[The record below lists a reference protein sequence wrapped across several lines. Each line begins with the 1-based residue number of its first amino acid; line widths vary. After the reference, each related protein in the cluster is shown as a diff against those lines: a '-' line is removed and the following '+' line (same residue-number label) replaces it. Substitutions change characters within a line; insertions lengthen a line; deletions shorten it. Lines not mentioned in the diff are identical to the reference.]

1 PFSVPQATPDST
13 STSDV
18 LTTVEPLSVGDLV
31 GTLVDKLA
39 GWVEGFVLLLP
50 NLVAALL
57 VVLAFVLLARS
68 ARSLVTTLMNKISG
82 RASGASTSVVSL
94 LGTLA
99 YSAVLAAGIFIALG
113 LIGLDRAVTTL
124 LAGAGVLG
132 LALGFAFQDIAAN
145 FIAGVLIA
153 VRSPFDLGDLVE
165 TNGHMGTIS
174 DINLRATH
182 VRTFQGQEVI
192 IPNSQVYQN
201 PLVNYTEIGSRRID
215 LGCGVGY
222 GDDLQHA
229 EDVATAALSDVSTR
243 DTARDV
249 TLFWTEFGDSSVNFV
264 ASYWVTFQGQADFL
278 AAQSEGIKR
287 LKTAFDA
294 SGVTIPFPIR
304 TLDFGPNGGV
314 ELREML
320 DDKA

>member
-1 PFSVPQATPDST
+1 MPQAAPDST
-13 STSDV
+13 ADQATDV
-18 LTTVEPLSVGDLV
+18 LEPVEPLNVSDLAS
-31 GTLVDKLA
+31 TLIDKLA

-57 VVLAFVLLARS
+57 VVLLFVLLARS
-68 ARSLVTTLMNKISG
+68 ARSLVTALMNKISG
-82 RASGASTSVVSL
+82 RESGASTSVASL
-94 LGTLA
+94 LGTMA
-99 YSAVLAAGIFIALG
+99 YTGVLAAGVFIALG

-153 VRSPFDLGDLVE
+153 VRSPFDLGDLVQ

-201 PLVNYTEIGSRRID
+201 PLVNYTEIGARRID

-229 EDVATAALSDVSTR
+229 EDVAKTALSAVSTR
-243 DTARDV
+243 DPERDV
-249 TLFWTEFGDSSVNFV
+249 TLFWTEFGDSSINFV
-264 ASYWVTFQGQADFL
+264 ASYWVAFQGQADFL
-278 AAQSEGIKR
+278 SAQSEGIKR
-287 LKTAFDA
+287 LKTAFDEG
-294 SGVTIPFPIR
+294 GVTIPFPIR

-320 DDKA
+320 DGEA

>member
-1 PFSVPQATPDST
+1 MPQSTPDST
-13 STSDV
+13 ADQATDV
-18 LTTVEPLSVGDLV
+18 LEPVEPLNVSDLAS
-31 GTLVDKLA
+31 TLIDKLA

-57 VVLAFVLLARS
+57 VVLLFVLLARS
-68 ARSLVTTLMNKISG
+68 ARSLVTALMNKISG
-82 RASGASTSVVSL
+82 RESGASTSVASL
-94 LGTLA
+94 LGTMA
-99 YSAVLAAGIFIALG
+99 YTGVLAAGVFIALG

-153 VRSPFDLGDLVE
+153 VRSPFDLGDLVQ

-201 PLVNYTEIGSRRID
+201 PLVNYTEIGARRID

-229 EDVATAALSDVSTR
+229 EDVAKAALSAVSTR
-243 DTARDV
+243 DPERDV
-249 TLFWTEFGDSSVNFV
+249 TLFWTEFGDSSINFV
-264 ASYWVTFQGQADFL
+264 ASYWVAFQGQADFL
-278 AAQSEGIKR
+278 SAQSEGIKR
-287 LKTAFDA
+287 LKTAFDE
-294 SGVTIPFPIR
+294 GRVTIPFPIR

-314 ELREML
+314 DLREML
-320 DDKA
+320 DGEA